1 MAIEYLGLSEINGP
15 LVVLEG
21 VRNASFDEIVE
32 FRVDDGSRKLGRI
45 VEIYEDKAVIQV
57 FEGTENMSLMNTH
70 TRLSGHPMEIDLSPE
85 ILGRTF
91 DGIGRPI
98 DGLGPVGSEM
108 RLNINGLPLNPVT
121 REYPRNYIRTGISA
135 IDGLNPDPGPEA
147 AYLLRQRTS
156 PRPACRTNCSAG
168 LSWGG
173 QR

>member
-21 VRNASFDEIVE
+21 IRDASYDEIVE

-70 TRLSGHPMEIDLSPE
+70 TRLSGRPMEIDLSPE

-98 DGLGPVGSEM
+98 DGLGPVAAEA
-108 RLNINGLPLNPVT
+108 RLKFL
-121 REYPRNYIRTGISA
+121 
-135 IDGLNPDPGPEA
+135 
-147 AYLLRQRTS
+147 Q
-156 PRPACRTNCSAG
+156 
-168 LSWGG
+168 
-173 QR
+173 